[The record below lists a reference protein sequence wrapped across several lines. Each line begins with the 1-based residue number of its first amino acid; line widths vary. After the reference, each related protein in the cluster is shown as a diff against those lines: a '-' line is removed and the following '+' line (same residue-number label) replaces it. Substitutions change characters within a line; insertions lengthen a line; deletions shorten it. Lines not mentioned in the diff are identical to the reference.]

1 MMAEMIAEA
10 SGIDCSVNLPDVVA
24 SMESLTV
31 DSETNGRQ
39 NRYSMRKRHPKMTQ
53 TTESLNRR
61 CSIKPKKRSYSTM
74 ESEGDIREY
83 YLDKTW
89 KKNQN
94 TLETI
99 YEEIDGMSDNSTLV
113 KGRKLRRFIT
123 FDPINQKTNEAK
135 MRKRRAKI
143 KRAFGSKIR
152 AKPASVDMTTFIR
165 KLNESKIQKTRCQLQ
180 KNINCVNNC
189 V

>member
-1 MMAEMIAEA
+1 MMSEMTREA
-10 SGIDCSVNLPDVVA
+10 SAMECYANLPDVVA

-31 DSETNGRQ
+31 DTGVSGQ
-39 NRYSMRKRHPKMTQ
+39 QARYTMRKRIPKMTQ

-74 ESEGDIREY
+74 ESDTQIREY

-99 YEEIDGMSDNSTLV
+99 YEEIDGMSDNSTV
-113 KGRKLRRFIT
+113 IKGRKLRRLIK
-123 FDPINQKTNEAK
+123 FDPMTQKPNEAK
-135 MRKRRAKI
+135 LRKRRAKI

-152 AKPASVDMTTFIR
+152 TKPNSMDMNAFIK
-165 KLNESKIQKTRCQLQ
+165 KLNEIKMQ
-180 KNINCVNNC
+180 KN
-189 V
+189 

>member
-1 MMAEMIAEA
+1 MMAEMTAEA
-10 SGIDCSVNLPDVVA
+10 SGIECSTNLPDVVA

-31 DSETNGRQ
+31 DSEASGRQ
-39 NRYSMRKRHPKMTQ
+39 TRYAMRKRVPKMTQ

-74 ESEGDIREY
+74 ESDTQIREY

-99 YEEIDGMSDNSTLV
+99 YEEIDGMSDNSTII
-113 KGRKLRRFIT
+113 KGRKLRRLIT

-135 MRKRRAKI
+135 LRKRRAKI

-152 AKPASVDMTTFIR
+152 AKPPSIDMNAFLK
-165 KLNESKIQKTRCQLQ
+165 KLNELKTQ
-180 KNINCVNNC
+180 KN
-189 V
+189 